1 MFDHTN
7 INQLRFQ
14 RENEEKYV
22 RRTFFYLRSQV
33 RTELCTVQLILRFL
47 QIQWKINL
55 SKTNHM
61 LPIKF
66 KLKLFVKQMQELKL
80 VATFAGKFCY

>member
-1 MFDHTN
+1 
-7 INQLRFQ
+7 
-14 RENEEKYV
+14 
-22 RRTFFYLRSQV
+22 
-33 RTELCTVQLILRFL
+33 
-47 QIQWKINL
+47 
-55 SKTNHM
+55 M